1 MSDFFICRPIF
12 AWVLAIIVML
22 VGGLSFVA
30 LPVAQFPEIASPQVV
45 VTAKFPGASARTM
58 EDTVTQIIEQQISG
72 IDGLL
77 YMASESD
84 ATGTSTL
91 TFTFANGM
99 DIDIAQVQIQNKLQL
114 ATPMLPEEVQRQG
127 LRVSKSSAG
136 ILLIMAL
143 ISREGMDA
151 GDLGDY
157 LASHLQEPLSRVP
170 GVGQLT
176 TLSSQYAMR
185 VWLDPVRMAQY
196 HLNPSDVAR
205 AIREQNSQTTGGQV
219 GAWPIA
225 AGQEINIMVNASSR
239 LTSVD
244 DFKRIILKRNTDGSV
259 LRLSQVARVELAG
272 ERFDNVTRI
281 NGQPAASLIFGLA
294 PGANAVETARAI
306 KAKISELSAFFPPGM
321 DYVIT
326 YDTTPFV
333 EISIRQ
339 VYRTLVEA
347 VVLVCLVMFLFLQN
361 WRATFIPMI
370 AIPVVLLGVFAV
382 LALFGMSVNTLTM
395 FGIVLAI
402 GLLVDDAIVVVENV
416 ERLMVDDGL
425 PPLEATRLSMR
436 QIRGALV
443 GVALVIASIFV
454 PMAFMPGSVGIIY
467 RQFSITIV
475 TAMVLSALVA
485 LTLSP
490 ALCATMLRPHPARNR
505 VFVAFNRI
513 FDRCAARYTAQ
524 VRALLRHPWPVFV
537 AFALGLAV
545 TIFLLL
551 RLPTSFVPEE
561 DQGAFYGFVQL
572 PPGASMERTEA
583 VLKGIREHI
592 LTQERDVVQNLLTVA
607 GYSFFGA
614 GQNVGQLYIV
624 LNDWDRR
631 KTPEA
636 QVAAI
641 QKRLQSRFRDVPE
654 ARIIFFRPATIREMA
669 RSAGFEFEL
678 MDLTGRGH
686 EALMA
691 ARDAMLAQARAHS
704 GLANVRAGGLD
715 DVVQYDLAVDVDK
728 AMAHGLNKGDID
740 AAIAAYWGGAYVN
753 DFSDRGRTKRVYMQ
767 ADAPYR
773 TQASDFNRYHVRNA
787 TGGMVPFPTFLS
799 VREGTGSP
807 RLERYQGEPA
817 VKIMGEA
824 APGGSSGTAMAA
836 MEELA
841 AGMPEGFGFEWTGM
855 SWQEKQAGSQV
866 GLLYAL
872 SLAAV
877 FLCLAALYESWSVPL
892 AVLLVVPSGIMGA
905 VAGTWLSGMSNGV
918 YFHIGLLAVMG
929 LAAKNAILIIVFAR
943 ELHSRGMQ
951 LQAALLKAVR
961 QRLRPIV
968 MTSLAFMLGVLPLA
982 LNSGAGSGAQNAV
995 GVTVV
1000 CGVLAATVLG
1010 LYLTPLFF
1018 TAVSRRFL
1026 RKSEKSA
1033 FTVQR

>member
-1 MSDFFICRPIF
+1 MSDFFISRPVF
-12 AWVLAIIVML
+12 AWVLAIVVML
-22 VGGLSFVA
+22 IGSLAFIT
-30 LPVAQFPEIASPQVV
+30 LPVAQFPEIASPQVI
-45 VTAKFPGASARTM
+45 VTAKFLGASAKTM

-91 TFTFANGM
+91 TFTFAHGT

-114 ATPMLPEEVQRQG
+114 AAPVLPEEVQRQG

-136 ILLIMAL
+136 ILIIMAL

-196 HLNPSDVAR
+196 SLNPSDVAR
-205 AIREQNSQTTGGQV
+205 AIREQNSQTAGGQV
-219 GAWPIA
+219 GGWPIA

-239 LTSVD
+239 LTCVD
-244 DFKRIILKRNTDGSV
+244 DFKRIILKRDTDGSV

-272 ERFDNVTRI
+272 ERFDNVIRI
-281 NGQPAASLIFGLA
+281 NGKPAATLIFGLA
-294 PGANAVETARAI
+294 PGANAVDTAQAI
-306 KAKISELSAFFPPGM
+306 KAKIKELAAFFPPGM
-321 DYVIT
+321 EYVIT

-333 EISIRQ
+333 EISLRQ
-339 VYRTLVEA
+339 VYRTLMEA
-347 VVLVCLVMFLFLQN
+347 VVLVCLVIFLFLQN

-382 LALFGMSVNTLTM
+382 LALCGYSVNTLTM
-395 FGIVLAI
+395 FGIVLAT

-416 ERLMVDDGL
+416 ERVMVEEAL
-425 PPLEATRLSMR
+425 PPAAATRHSMR
-436 QIRGALV
+436 QISGALV

-467 RQFSITIV
+467 RQFSISIV
-475 TAMVLSALVA
+475 TAMLLSALVA

-490 ALCATMLRPHPARNR
+490 ALCAALLRPHTTHIRFFA
-505 VFVAFNRI
+505 AFNQG
-513 FDRCAARYTAQ
+513 FERCATRYTAQ
-524 VRALLRHPWPVFV
+524 VRGLLRRPWMVLGMFAV
-537 AFALGLAV
+537 AVAV
-545 TIFLLL
+545 SIVVLL

-583 VLKGIREHI
+583 VLTSIREHI
-592 LTQERDVVQNLLTVA
+592 LTQEKAVVRNLLTVA

-614 GQNVGQLYIV
+614 GQNVGQLYII
-624 LNDWDRR
+624 LNDWDTRT
-631 KTPEA
+631 TPDME
-636 QVAAI
+636 VAAI
-641 QKRLQSRFRDVPE
+641 QQRLQRRFRDEPE

-669 RSAGFEFEL
+669 RASGFEFEL

-691 ARDAMLAQARAHS
+691 ARDELLERARAHP
-704 GLANVRAGGLD
+704 GLVNVRAGGLD
-715 DVVQYDLAVDVDK
+715 DVPQYNVTVDVDK

-740 AAIAAYWGGAYVN
+740 AAIAAYWGGVYIN

-773 TQASDFNRYHVRNA
+773 AQASDFSRYYVRNA
-787 TGGMVPFPTFLS
+787 AGGMVPFPTFLT
-799 VREGTGSP
+799 VGDAMGSP
-807 RLERYQGEPA
+807 RLERYQGVPA

-824 APGGSSGTAMAA
+824 APGGSSGTAMLA

-841 AGMPEGFGFEWTGM
+841 AHMPEGFGFAWTGM

-866 GLLYAL
+866 GLLYGL
-872 SLAAV
+872 SLTAV

-892 AVLLVVPSGIMGA
+892 AVLLVVSSGILGA
-905 VAGTWLSGMSNGV
+905 VAGTWLMAMSNGV

-943 ELHSRGMQ
+943 DLHAKGWELSTAIRR
-951 LQAALLKAVR
+951 ASR
-961 QRLRPIV
+961 QRLRPII
-968 MTSLAFMLGVLPLA
+968 MTSLAFVVGVLPLA
-982 LNSGAGSGAQNAV
+982 FNSGAGSGAQNAV

-1000 CGVLAATVLG
+1000 GGVLTATVLG

-1018 TAVSRRFL
+1018 AMVSRFL
-1026 RKSEKSA
+1026 GRKSA
-1033 FTVQR
+1033 

>member
-1 MSDFFICRPIF
+1 MSDFFISRPIF
-12 AWVLAIIVML
+12 TWVLAIIVML
-22 VGGLSFVA
+22 VGGFSFVA

-45 VTAKFPGASARTM
+45 VTAKFPGASARSM
-58 EDTVTQIIEQQISG
+58 EDTVTQVIEQQISG

-91 TFTFANGM
+91 TFTFANGT

-114 ATPMLPEEVQRQG
+114 AAPMLPEEVQRQG

-143 ISREGMDA
+143 ISTEGMDA

-157 LASHLQEPLSRVP
+157 LASHLQEPLSRVA

-185 VWLDPVRMAQY
+185 IWLDPLRMAQY
-196 HLNPSDVAR
+196 RLNPADVAH
-205 AIREQNSQTTGGQV
+205 AIREQNSQTPGGQV

-225 AGQEINIMVNASSR
+225 AGQDINIMVNASSR
-239 LTSVD
+239 LSSVD
-244 DFKRIILKRNTDGSV
+244 EFQRIILKRNTDGSV

-272 ERFDNVTRI
+272 ERFDNVIRI

-294 PGANAVETARAI
+294 PGANAIETARAV
-306 KAKISELSAFFPPGM
+306 KAKIAELAAFFPPGM
-321 DYVIT
+321 EYVIT

-361 WRATFIPMI
+361 WRATCIPMV

-382 LALFGMSVNTLTM
+382 LALFGGSVNTLTM
-395 FGIVLAI
+395 FGMVLAI

-416 ERLMVDDGL
+416 ARLMAEEGL
-425 PPLEATRLSMR
+425 SPVEATRHSMR
-436 QIRGALV
+436 QISGALV
-443 GVALVIASIFV
+443 GVAMVIASIFV

-467 RQFSITIV
+467 RQFSLTIV
-475 TAMVLSALVA
+475 TAMLLSALVA

-490 ALCATMLRPHPARNR
+490 ALCAAMLRPHATCNR
-505 VFVAFNRI
+505 YFMAFNRG
-513 FDRCAARYTAQ
+513 FERCAARYTAQ
-524 VRALLRHPWPVFV
+524 VRALLRHPWPVFAV
-537 AFALGLAV
+537 FVLALIAAAY
-545 TIFLLL
+545 LLF

-561 DQGAFYGFVQL
+561 DQGALYGFVQL

-583 VLKGIREHI
+583 VLTRIREHI
-592 LTQERDVVQNLLTVA
+592 RTHEKDVVRNLLTVA

-624 LNDWDRR
+624 LQDWDAR
-631 KTPEA
+631 KGSEA
-636 QVAAI
+636 QVVAI
-641 QKRLQSRFRDVPE
+641 QQRLQASLGHLPE
-654 ARIIFFRPATIREMA
+654 ARVLFFRPATIREMA

-691 ARDAMLAQARAHS
+691 ARDDLLARARAHP
-704 GLANVRAGGLD
+704 GLIHVRAAGLD
-715 DVVQYDLAVDVDK
+715 DVTQVDVTVDVDK

-740 AAIAAYWGGAYVN
+740 AAIAAYWGGAYIN

-767 ADAPYR
+767 ADATYR
-773 TQASDFNRYHVRNA
+773 AQASDFASYRVRNA

-799 VREGTGSP
+799 IREGLGSP
-807 RLERYQGEPA
+807 RLERYQGAPA

-824 APGGSSGTAMAA
+824 APGGSSGTAMTD
-836 MEELA
+836 MEALA
-841 AGMPEGFGFEWTGM
+841 AELPDGFGFAWTGM
-855 SWQEKQAGSQV
+855 SWQEKQAGAQV

-892 AVLLVVPSGIMGA
+892 AVLLVVPTGILGA
-905 VAGTWLSGMSNGV
+905 VAGTWLAGMSNGV

-943 ELHSRGMQ
+943 QLRAEGLELEVAIRR
-951 LQAALLKAVR
+951 AVR

-968 MTSLAFMLGVLPLA
+968 MTSLAFALGVLPLA
-982 LNSGAGSGAQNAV
+982 VNSGAGSGAQNAV
-995 GVTVV
+995 GVTVLG
-1000 CGVLAATVLG
+1000 GVVAATVLG
-1010 LYLTPLFF
+1010 LYLTPLLFA
-1018 TAVSRRFL
+1018 AVSRAG
-1026 RKSEKSA
+1026 KAAQAVDMEKH
-1033 FTVQR
+1033 